1 MAGRSGRRSSSHNT
15 RQGPTPLT
23 HIPASDAPA
32 GVLAISAALIEHTS
46 RHHMPS
52 ASTSAQPG
60 RGKSIVCAIASEAR
74 TEPVVST
81 RTPFVLPVPMSIPSS
96 KFTLQPYV
104 ERTAIRDS
112 ADSAVARR
120 TCDGRSPILHR
131 QVATLHR
138 AVTGRGTR
146 VEHMADVWVVLG
158 VIGFVVAMLALIR
171 GLERV

>member
-1 MAGRSGRRSSSHNT
+1 MAGRRGRRSSSHRT

-32 GVLAISAALIEHTS
+32 GILAISAALIEQTS
-46 RHHMPS
+46 RHHLPP

-60 RGKSIVCAIASEAR
+60 RGKSMVCAIVSEAR

-104 ERTAIRDS
+104 ARTATRDGCS
-112 ADSAVARR
+112 VCAGHPTRL
-120 TCDGRSPILHR
+120 CRSPILHR
-131 QVATLHR
+131 WPAALHH
-138 AVTGRGTR
+138 AVTGRGAR
-146 VEHMADVWVVLG
+146 VEDMADVWVVIG
-158 VIGFVVAMLALIR
+158 VAGFVFAMLALIR